1 MLFSSQ
7 LPLTSLI
14 ELCRSMKH
22 NLGAGLTLVDVFRQ
36 QSRRGTGPVRPVAE
50 RIYEDLKEGDSLE
63 DALDREK
70 AAFPPLFL
78 SMAGVGEQTG
88 TLPEVF
94 TELERYF
101 VLQHR
106 LRQQFIVLSFWPVL
120 QLIAAIFVIAG
131 MIFLLA
137 ILTPSGNAP
146 FDPLGL
152 GLTGV
157 GGAVSFLVS
166 AFGSLAVLVAG
177 YLLVTRLLQQK
188 ALVDTM
194 LLHLPG
200 FGPCLMAV
208 AMARFCLALRLTLDT
223 RLSIATALRLSLRA
237 TGNAAF
243 AAQTETIKEALR
255 SGDDVATALSR
266 CGLFD
271 EMFVN
276 IVANAEEGGRL
287 PEVMKHQAE
296 QYQEEAERRLTIAMR
311 MAALAIWLAVAG
323 LLIFM
328 IFRIAMSVLGV
339 YDSISNM

>member
-36 QSRRGTGPVRPVAE
+36 QSRRGPGPVRPVAE

-63 DALDREK
+63 DALEREK

-106 LRQQFIVLSFWPVL
+106 LRQQFLVLSFWPVL

-166 AFGSLAVLVAG
+166 AFGSLVLLVAG
-177 YLLVTRLLQQK
+177 YFLVTRLLQQK
-188 ALVDTM
+188 ALVDAM

-200 FGPCLMAV
+200 FGPCLTAV
-208 AMARFCLALRLTLDT
+208 AMARFCLAMRLTLDT
-223 RLSIATALRLSLRA
+223 SLSIATALRLSLRA

-243 AAQTETIKEALR
+243 AAQTDTIKEALR
-255 SGDDVATALSR
+255 GGDDVATALSR

-276 IVANAEEGGRL
+276 IVANGEEGGRL

-296 QYQEEAERRLTIAMR
+296 QYQEEAERRLTMAMR
-311 MAALAIWLAVAG
+311 MAAMAIWLVVAG
-323 LLIFM
+323 LLVFM

-339 YDSISNM
+339 YDSIING